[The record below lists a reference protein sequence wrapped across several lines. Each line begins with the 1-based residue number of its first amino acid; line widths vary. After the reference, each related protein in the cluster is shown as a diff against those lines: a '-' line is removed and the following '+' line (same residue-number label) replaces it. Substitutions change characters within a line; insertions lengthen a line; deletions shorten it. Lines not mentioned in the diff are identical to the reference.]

1 MTEKDLSVA
10 ALAALFDNPKRA
22 IPNIH
27 IWLAAKGTPGPRYR
41 RKLAQMLGIEPEQL
55 SPTGASTAKPSKALV
70 VLPKAKASGQ
80 VPLAPAP
87 TAVEAG
93 FAHIT
98 ITRDGAVV
106 IRLTLTKDA

>member
-41 RKLAQMLGIEPEQL
+41 RKLAQMLGVAPEAL
-55 SPTGASTAKPSKALV
+55 SPTGTAKPSKALV
-70 VLPKAKASGQ
+70 LLPKAKANGQ